1 MSWRKVLLKDG
12 KLHPAWRAFLFIPF
26 YFMASVFTGAIFALA
41 FLLLSGRPPSYQI
54 ASPYF
59 IGIELASTAGVCLL
73 VFLFR
78 RLLDGKSFRSL
89 GFEVR
94 EGWLKEVGLGFVL
107 GFFLMALAFAANIL
121 AGWAKVGQL
130 FPLLQASKVL
140 FLTFIFLLPA
150 ALNEEIAFRG
160 YFLQN
165 LEEAFGTWWAVG
177 ISSLVFSS
185 FHLLNPHFSWLAFL
199 NIALAGLLFAFA
211 YLLTRNLWLP
221 IALHFSW
228 NYFQGPVFGFP
239 VSGVRLPSIIALEI
253 SSEVPTFSGGNFGP
267 EGGLIG
273 TLATLL
279 GLVILWLWARR
290 NAPKP

>member
-1 MSWRKVLLKDG
+1 MSWRRFFLKD
-12 KLHPAWRAFLFIPF
+12 KRLHPAWRAFIFIPF
-26 YFMASVFTGAIFALA
+26 YFVAMVFTGAIFAIA
-41 FLLLSGRPPSYQI
+41 FSGITGKPPYYSYT
-54 ASPYF
+54 STLF
-59 IGIELASTAGVCLL
+59 IGMELASTVGVCLL

-78 RLLDGKSFRSL
+78 RLLDGKSFQSL

-94 EGWLKEVGLGFVL
+94 KGWLGEIGLGLGLGFL
-107 GFFLMALAFAANIL
+107 LMALVFASYVL
-121 AGWAKVGQL
+121 AGWAKVGNL
-130 FPLLQASKVL
+130 YPLPQAGEIL
-140 FLTFIFLLPA
+140 FLAFIFLLPA

-199 NIALAGLLFAFA
+199 NIALAGLLFAVA

-239 VSGVRLPSIIALEI
+239 VSGLKFSSILDLEVSSGALLL
-253 SSEVPTFSGGNFGP
+253 SGGNFGP
-267 EGGLIG
+267 EGGLAG
-273 TLATLL
+273 TLVTLL
-279 GLVILWLWARR
+279 GMAILWLWARR
-290 NAPKP
+290 NAPKL

>member
-1 MSWRKVLLKDG
+1 MSWRRFILRDNR
-12 KLHPAWRAFLFIPF
+12 LHPAWRALIFIPF
-26 YFMASVFTGAIFALA
+26 YFLTSVFSGTIFALA
-41 FLLLSGRPPSYQI
+41 FSLFSGQPPSYQI
-54 ASPYF
+54 ASPLF
-59 IGIELASTAGVCLL
+59 IGVELVSTASVCLL

-89 GFEVR
+89 GFEVKK
-94 EGWLKEVGLGFVL
+94 GWLKEIGLGFAL
-107 GFFLMALAFAANIL
+107 GFLLMALVFATHVL
-121 AGWAKVGQL
+121 AGWAKVGNL
-130 FPLLQASKVL
+130 SPYSQAGKAL
-140 FLTFIFLLPA
+140 FLTLLFLIPA

-185 FHLLNPHFSWLAFL
+185 FHFLNPHFSWLAFL
-199 NIALAGLLFAFA
+199 NIVLAGLLFAVA

-239 VSGVRLPSIIALEI
+239 VSGLRFPSLLALEI
-253 SSEVPTFSGGNFGP
+253 SSGALPFSGGSFGP
-267 EGGLIG
+267 EGGLTG

-279 GLVILWLWARR
+279 GLAILWLWARR
-290 NAPKP
+290 NAPRL

>member
-1 MSWRKVLLKDG
+1 MSWRKFFFKDS
-12 KLHPAWRAFLFIPF
+12 KLHPAWRAFIFIPF
-26 YFMASVFTGAIFALA
+26 YFLASVFTGAIFALA
-41 FLLLSGRPPSYQI
+41 FSFLSGRPPSYEI
-54 ASPYF
+54 ASPFF
-59 IGIELASTAGVCLL
+59 IGVELASTASACFL

-94 EGWLKEVGLGFVL
+94 KGWLEEAGLGFAI
-107 GFFLMALAFAANIL
+107 GFLLMALVFAAHIL
-121 AGWAKVGQL
+121 AGWARVSYHL
-130 FPLLQASKVL
+130 PLLQAGKTL
-140 FLTFIFLLPA
+140 LLTLIILLPA
-150 ALNEEIAFRG
+150 ALNEEIVFRG
-160 YFLQN
+160 YFFQN

-199 NIALAGLLFAFA
+199 NIALAGLLFASA

-239 VSGVRLPSIIALEI
+239 VSGLKFPSILALEMG
-253 SSEVPTFSGGNFGP
+253 SGAPPFSGGNFGP
-267 EGGLIG
+267 EGGLTG
-273 TLATLL
+273 TLATLF
-279 GLVILWLWARR
+279 GLAILWLWARR
-290 NAPKP
+290 NAPKL